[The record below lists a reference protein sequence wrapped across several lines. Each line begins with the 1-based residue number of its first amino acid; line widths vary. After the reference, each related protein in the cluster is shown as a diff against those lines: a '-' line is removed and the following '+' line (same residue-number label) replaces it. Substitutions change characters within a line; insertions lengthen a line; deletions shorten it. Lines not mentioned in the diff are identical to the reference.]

1 MADKSSRIL
10 LLDIIRGFALLGILL
25 VNMPTFHSPDFLKT
39 YYGITSTY
47 HGPDHFLSL
56 FYQLFIQMKFY
67 PIFAFLFGLG
77 FYLFIKKTNG
87 LDLFIKRM
95 NLLLM
100 IGLFHLIF
108 LWYGDILHLYA
119 VTGLLLIFF
128 HKLSSK
134 KILYWAFTLLTF
146 YHVLLG
152 ASVFLPTD
160 NSTDPKVIMKKID
173 IYSTIYEDASY
184 KEWLLYRIKIEV
196 IPILTQLPI
205 AMIPILGMFLLGLY
219 AGKQKLFVYNDLN
232 RLQIKIW
239 CKWSFLIS
247 LPIILAN
254 GLIMSGFSI
263 SPVWEALTHFLT
275 SLSGIT
281 LCIFYMSS
289 LYLLLEHTTFKK
301 RFIPFSYVGRMALT
315 NYLFQTIVSLGFY
328 RGFHLYEKINLVEG
342 AVISILL
349 FSSQLLFSYYWLTYF
364 HNGPVEWLWRSF
376 TYGKFVPFK
385 KAKQRS

>member
-25 VNMPTFHSPDFLKT
+25 VNMRTFHSPDFLKT

-47 HGPDHFLSL
+47 HGPDHYLSL

-77 FYLFIKKTNG
+77 FYLFIMKTNG
-87 LDLFIKRM
+87 LALFIKRM
-95 NLLLM
+95 IFLLL
-100 IGLFHLIF
+100 IGLFHLVF

-134 KILYWAFTLLTF
+134 KILYWAFAFLTF
-146 YHVLLG
+146 YHALLG
-152 ASVFLPTD
+152 ASVFLPAD
-160 NSTDPKVIMKKID
+160 SGNDPKLIMEKID
-173 IYSTIYEDASY
+173 TYVTIYEEASY

-196 IPILTQLPI
+196 LPILTQLPI
-205 AMIPILGMFLLGLY
+205 AMVPILGMFLLGLY
-219 AGKQKLFVYNDLN
+219 AGKQKLYVYNDTN

-239 CKWSFLIS
+239 CKWGFLSS

-254 GLIMSGFSI
+254 GLIISDFSI
-263 SPVWEALTHFLT
+263 TPRWEALTHFLT
-275 SLSGIT
+275 SLSGMT
-281 LCIFYMSS
+281 LCVFYMSS
-289 LYLLLEHTTFKK
+289 LYLLIEHTKFKK
-301 RFIPFSYVGRMALT
+301 LFIAFSYVGRMALT
-315 NYLFQTIVSLGFY
+315 NYLLQTIVSLGFY
-328 RGFHLYEKINLVEG
+328 RVFHLYEKINLVDG
-342 AVISILL
+342 TFISILL
-349 FSSQLLFSYYWLTYF
+349 FSSQVLFSYFWLTYF
-364 HNGPVEWLWRSF
+364 QNGPVEWLWRSF